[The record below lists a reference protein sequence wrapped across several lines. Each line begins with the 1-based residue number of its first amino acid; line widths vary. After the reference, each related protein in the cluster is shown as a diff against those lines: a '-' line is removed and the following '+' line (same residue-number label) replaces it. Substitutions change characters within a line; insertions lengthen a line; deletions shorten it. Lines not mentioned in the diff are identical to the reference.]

1 MVFNGRIQQKFDSG
15 WERTGLHVILSIS
28 LLVMSNVTVIDRSTC
43 ERLAVVPSA
52 YIFSHCLMDTDRKS
66 TVSSFYGGRKSS
78 MDALNQDFPPNHRPA
93 ERPGRDDAS
102 SFFTPELN
110 RLGGRQASGGYN
122 SSTFYPGREEPLKG
136 GRDEEEEV
144 WDVYADF
151 NNAGPRYSTA
161 FGSTTI
167 SSNG

>member
-1 MVFNGRIQQKFDSG
+1 MIFLFI
-15 WERTGLHVILSIS
+15 T
-28 LLVMSNVTVIDRSTC
+28 VTVIDTSTC
-43 ERLAVVPSA
+43 SGLLFVVLLFCCSVAVLYLCSP
-52 YIFSHCLMDTDRKS
+52 HRLMDTDRKS

-93 ERPGRDDAS
+93 DRPGRDDVS
-102 SFFTPELN
+102 SFFSPESN

>member
-1 MVFNGRIQQKFDSG
+1 
-15 WERTGLHVILSIS
+15 
-28 LLVMSNVTVIDRSTC
+28 
-43 ERLAVVPSA
+43 
-52 YIFSHCLMDTDRKS
+52 MDTDRKS

-78 MDALNQDFPPNHRPA
+78 MDALNQDFPPNHPPA
-93 ERPGRDDAS
+93 ERPGRDDVS
-102 SFFTPELN
+102 SFFSPEPN
-110 RLGGRQASGGYN
+110 RTSMDRLGGRQAAGGYN

-161 FGSTTI
+161 FGSATI
-167 SSNG
+167 NSNG